1 MSNRLSELLSQRQ
14 WLLADGATGT
24 NFFAAGLQTGDA
36 PEMWNVEAPEKV
48 RDLQQAFADSG
59 SDIILTNTFGGTRN
73 RLKLHQAQD
82 RVREINLAAA
92 EITTSIARNAGREIV
107 VAGSMGPTGDLFA
120 PLGELTME
128 QGVAAFTEQAEALA
142 EGGVDVL
149 WIETISAVEEVQ
161 AAVTAAASTG
171 LPVVCTFSFD
181 TNGRTMMGVTPAQVA
196 GLMQTLASVPL
207 AYGGNCGVG
216 AAELVAA
223 ISNMADSAQP
233 GDVLV
238 AKSNCGIPEYVD
250 GAIRYNGTPEL
261 MADYVRVVADAGA
274 RIIGGCCGTSPEH
287 LRAMRESL
295 DNHVKGEK
303 PSLDNIIARLGQIS
317 TGAEEQYRSGPLGE
331 KPAGRSGEKARR
343 RRGRDPKRKAA
354 DDGSFPGGE

>member
-1 MSNRLSELLSQRQ
+1 MSNRLTDLLSQRQ
-14 WLLADGATGT
+14 LLLADGATGT

-36 PEMWNVEAPEKV
+36 PEMWNVEQPEKV
-48 RDLQQAFADSG
+48 RELQQAFVDAG

-82 RVREINLAAA
+82 RVREINMAAA
-92 EITTSIARNAGREIV
+92 EITCSVARNAGREVI
-107 VAGSMGPTGDLFA
+107 VAGSMGPTGDLFV

-128 QGVAAFTEQAEALA
+128 QGIAAFTEQAEALA
-142 EGGVDVL
+142 EAGVDVL
-149 WIETISAVEEVQ
+149 WIETISAIEEVQ
-161 AAVTAAASTG
+161 AAVTAAATTG

-181 TNGRTMMGVTPAQVA
+181 TNGRTMMGVTPGQVA
-196 GLMQTLASVPL
+196 NLMQTLASIPV

-223 ISNMADSAQP
+223 VSNMAEAAQP

-250 GAIRYNGTPEL
+250 GAIRYNGTPAL
-261 MADYVRVVADAGA
+261 MADYVQIVADAGA

-287 LRAMRESL
+287 LRAMRNAMDSY
-295 DNHVKGEK
+295 VKGEK

-317 TGAEEQYRSGPLGE
+317 TGAEEQHRTGPLGE
-331 KPAGRSGEKARR
+331 NPATQNADKGRR

>member
-1 MSNRLSELLSQRQ
+1 MPNRLSELLSQRQ

-36 PEMWNVEAPEKV
+36 PEMWNVEQPEKV
-48 RDLQQAFADSG
+48 RELQKAFVDAG

-92 EITTSIARNAGREIV
+92 EISCSVARDAEREVV
-107 VAGSMGPTGDLFA
+107 VAGSMGPTGDLFV

-128 QGVAAFTEQAEALA
+128 EGIAAFTEQAEALA
-142 EGGVDVL
+142 AGGVDVL
-149 WIETISAVEEVQ
+149 WIETISAVEEMQ

-181 TNGRTMMGVTPAQVA
+181 TNGRTMMGVTPGQVA
-196 GLMQTLASVPL
+196 TLMNKLPVTPL
-207 AYGGNCGVG
+207 GYGGNCGVG

-223 ISNMADSAQP
+223 VTNMSETAQP
-233 GDVLV
+233 GDVLI

-261 MADYVRVVADAGA
+261 MADYVRTVADAGA

-287 LRAMRESL
+287 IRAMREAL
-295 DNHVKGEK
+295 DNHVQGEK
-303 PSLDNIIARLGQIS
+303 PDLATIIARLGQIS
-317 TGAEEQYRSGPLGE
+317 TGAEEQNRVGPLGE
-331 KPAGRSGEKARR
+331 NPAGQTGERSRR

-354 DDGSFPGGE
+354 DDGSFPGA